1 MKSKESINNYAP
13 LEEKWNV
20 YTHALGLLLSVIGLI
35 LLIVKAINEGSLLRL
50 ISFSIFGIS
59 LVILYTASTLF
70 HNSKNPKRR
79 RELNIVDHA
88 SIYLLIAGS
97 YTPFALM
104 TLKGSLGW
112 IIFGIVWNIA
122 IIGIVLKLFYTGS
135 FEKASTIAYVLMGW
149 IIMIV
154 IKPIIN
160 NISIEGFYWLL
171 AGGISYTIGAVL
183 YSIQRIKYNHAIFH
197 VFVLGGSICHFITI
211 YYYV

>member
-59 LVILYTASTLF
+59 LVILYKASTLF

-112 IIFGIVWNIA
+112 IIFGIVWTIA

>member
-1 MKSKESINNYAP
+1 MKGKESINNYAP

-50 ISFSIFGIS
+50 ISFSIFGVS
-59 LVILYTASTLF
+59 LIILYAASTLF
-70 HNSKNPKRR
+70 HNSKDPKRR
-79 RELNIVDHA
+79 RQLNIVDHA
-88 SIYLLIAGS
+88 SIYILIAGS
-97 YTPFALM
+97 YTPFALIA
-104 TLKGSLGW
+104 LKGSLGW
-112 IIFGIVWNIA
+112 IIFGIVWGIA

-135 FEKASTIAYVLMGW
+135 FEKASTIAYILMGW
-149 IIMIV
+149 IVMIV

-183 YSIQRIKYNHAIFH
+183 YLSLIHI
-197 VFVLGGSICHFITI
+197 
-211 YYYV
+211 

>member
-1 MKSKESINNYAP
+1 MKGKESINNYAP

-20 YTHALGLLLSVIGLI
+20 YTHALGLLLSIIGLI
-35 LLIVKAINEGSLLRL
+35 LLIVKAINEESLLRL
-50 ISFSIFGIS
+50 ISFSIFGVS
-59 LVILYTASTLF
+59 LIILYTASTLF
-70 HNSKNPKRR
+70 HNSKDPKRR
-79 RELNIVDHA
+79 RQLNIVDHA
-88 SIYLLIAGS
+88 SIYILIAGS
-97 YTPFALM
+97 YTPFALI

-112 IIFGIVWNIA
+112 VIFGIVWAIA

-149 IIMIV
+149 MVMIV

-160 NISIEGFYWLL
+160 NISIEGFYWIL

-183 YSIQRIKYNHAIFH
+183 YSIQKIKYNHAIFH

>member
-1 MKSKESINNYAP
+1 MKGKESINNYAP

-20 YTHALGLLLSVIGLI
+20 YTHALGLLLSIIGLI
-35 LLIVKAINEGSLLRL
+35 LLIVKAINEESLLRL
-50 ISFSIFGIS
+50 ISFSIFGVS
-59 LVILYTASTLF
+59 LIILYTASTLF
-70 HNSKNPKRR
+70 HNSKVPKRR
-79 RELNIVDHA
+79 RQLNIVDHA
-88 SIYLLIAGS
+88 SIYILIAGS
-97 YTPFALM
+97 YTPFALI

-112 IIFGIVWNIA
+112 VIFGIVWAIA
-122 IIGIVLKLFYTGS
+122 IIGIVLKLFYTGR

-149 IIMIV
+149 MVMIV

-183 YSIQRIKYNHAIFH
+183 YSIQKIKYNHAIFH
-197 VFVLGGSICHFITI
+197 VFILGGSICHFITI

>member
-112 IIFGIVWNIA
+112 IIFGIVWTIA

-171 AGGISYTIGAVL
+171 AGGISYFETNTSL
-183 YSIQRIKYNHAIFH
+183 FYAITFDKR
-197 VFVLGGSICHFITI
+197 
-211 YYYV
+211 

>member
-1 MKSKESINNYAP
+1 MKGKESINNYAP

-20 YTHALGLLLSVIGLI
+20 CTHALGLLLSVIGLI
-35 LLIVKAINEGSLLRL
+35 LLIVKAINEESLLRL
-50 ISFSIFGIS
+50 ISFSIFGVS
-59 LVILYTASTLF
+59 LIILYTASTLF
-70 HNSKNPKRR
+70 HNSKDPKRR
-79 RELNIVDHA
+79 RQLNIVDHA
-88 SIYLLIAGS
+88 SIYILIAGS
-97 YTPFALM
+97 YTPFALI

-112 IIFGIVWNIA
+112 VIFGIVWGIA
-122 IIGIVLKLFYTGS
+122 IIGIGLKLFYTGS

-149 IIMIV
+149 IVMIV

-183 YSIQRIKYNHAIFH
+183 YSIQKIKYNHAIFH

>member
-112 IIFGIVWNIA
+112 IIFGIVWTIA

>member
-59 LVILYTASTLF
+59 LVILYKASTLF